1 MAKEKPKL
9 SENLEDYLEAIQS
22 ISARDGAVRP
32 SDIARELKVKR
43 PSVTSALN
51 SLAAKGLVEYEKY
64 KPVVL
69 TKDGAA
75 HAKGISKKHSL
86 LREFFTD
93 ILGVQASE
101 ADLVACK
108 MEHIMD
114 DSVMKKFTKFFKGL
128 TNPCAGCPSL
138 NSEGCAK
145 NCRHAVA
152 LSELGVGRAGIILKI
167 DKSLGDV
174 ACFAG
179 MGLVIGS
186 RVEVARVA
194 PLGDPVVLK
203 VRGSEISL
211 RKSQLEA
218 ITVKP
223 I

>member
-64 KPVVL
+64 RPVVL
-69 TKDGAA
+69 TKDGEA
-75 HAKGISKKHSL
+75 HARGISKKHSL

-93 ILGVQASE
+93 VLGVQASE

-114 DSVMKKFTKFFKGL
+114 DSVMKKFTKFFKGIV
-128 TNPCAGCPSL
+128 NPCAGCPSCG
-138 NSEGCAK
+138 EDGCAK
-145 NCRHAVA
+145 NCRHAVP
-152 LSELGVGRAGIILKI
+152 LSSLKVGGAGLILKI
-167 DKSLGDV
+167 EKSIGDM

-186 RVEVARVA
+186 RVEIARIA

-218 ITVKP
+218 IIVKP
-223 I
+223 L